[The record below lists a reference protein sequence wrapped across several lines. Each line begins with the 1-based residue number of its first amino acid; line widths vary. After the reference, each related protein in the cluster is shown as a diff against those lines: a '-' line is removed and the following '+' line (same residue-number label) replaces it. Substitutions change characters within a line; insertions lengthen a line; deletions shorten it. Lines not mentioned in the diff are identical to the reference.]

1 MCWGDVSI
9 LKRVG
14 NEANGAYQELFR
26 LADEQAGG
34 GERRLLL
41 VGWRCCWCCDG
52 LPARGGG
59 GYYWGLIIDVVMDA
73 EV

>member
-1 MCWGDVSI
+1 
-9 LKRVG
+9 LVG
-14 NEANGAYQELFR
+14 CGAYQELIW

-41 VGWRCCWCCDG
+41 VGSGWWCCDG
-52 LPARGGG
+52 LPARGG
-59 GYYWGLIIDVVMDA
+59 YRGLIDVVVDA